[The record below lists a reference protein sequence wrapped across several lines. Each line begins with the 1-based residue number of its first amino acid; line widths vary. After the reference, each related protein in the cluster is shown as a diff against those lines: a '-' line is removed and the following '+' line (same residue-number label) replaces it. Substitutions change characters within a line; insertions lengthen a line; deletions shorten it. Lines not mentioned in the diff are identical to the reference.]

1 MSESTDWQRRVAVI
15 GGGTMGG
22 DIAAVFL
29 AGGWTAHVVSPSSRT
44 RDSLPGRIA
53 RALAAVDAPPEA
65 AARAIANAA
74 LDTIDWASID
84 LVVEAVTEDLA
95 LKQDLFRRL
104 EEQVKPDTPLAT
116 NTSTF
121 AIGRIAEALRH
132 KHRLVGTHFFMP
144 AHLVPLVEVVSSEHT
159 DAAVAESMLALLQG
173 LGKMPIWVRK
183 DVPGFVGNRIQH
195 AMMREALY
203 LLEDGVATAEEID
216 TAVRFGFG
224 FRFMACGPILQKE
237 MSGWD
242 TNQLAAAALY
252 PHLHNEA
259 GFPPGLER
267 RVMEGRTG
275 MKALKGIWEW
285 TAADAAQT
293 RERIER
299 RLRAALA
306 LLEAEP

>member
-1 MSESTDWQRRVAVI
+1 MSESTDRQQVAVI
-15 GGGTMGG
+15 GGGTMGA

-44 RDSLPGRIA
+44 RDGVPGRIA
-53 RALAAVDAPPEA
+53 RALAAFDAPPEA
-65 AARAIANAA
+65 VARAMPRAA
-74 LDTIDWASID
+74 LDDIDWASID

-95 LKQDLFRRL
+95 LKQDLFRRI
-104 EEQVKPDTPLAT
+104 EQRVKPDTPLAT
-116 NTSTF
+116 NTSNF
-121 AIGRIAEALRH
+121 AIGRVGEALQH

-159 DAAVAESMLALLQG
+159 GAGVAESMLALLQG

-242 TNQLAAAALY
+242 TNRLAAAALY

-259 GFPPGLER
+259 CFPPGLER
-267 RVMEGRTG
+267 AVKQGRTG
-275 MKALKGIWEW
+275 MKALRGIWEW
-285 TAADAAQT
+285 TEADAAET
-293 RERIER
+293 KARIER

-306 LLEAEP
+306 LLEAER

>member
-1 MSESTDWQRRVAVI
+1 MIESTGRQRRVAII

-29 AGGWTAHVVSPSSRT
+29 AGGWTAHVISPSSRT
-44 RDSLPGRIA
+44 RDGLPGRLE
-53 RALAAVDAPPEA
+53 RALTAVNAAPGA
-65 AARAIANAA
+65 AARAVLHGA
-74 LDTIDWASID
+74 LDDIDWGDID

-95 LKQDLFRRL
+95 LKQDLFQRI
-104 EEQVKPDTPLAT
+104 EQRVSADTPLAT
-116 NTSTF
+116 NTSNFT
-121 AIGRIAEALRH
+121 IGRVGEALQH
-132 KHRLVGTHFFMP
+132 KRRLLGTHFFMP

-159 DAAVAESMLALLQG
+159 DAGVAESMIALLQG

-259 GFPPGLER
+259 AFPPELER
-267 RVMEGRTG
+267 LVKQGRTG
-275 MKALKGIWEW
+275 MKALHGVWEW
-285 TAADAAQT
+285 TDADAAKT
-293 RERIER
+293 KARIER

-306 LLEAEP
+306 LLEADR

>member
-1 MSESTDWQRRVAVI
+1 MSESTDRQRQVAII

-22 DIAAVFL
+22 DIAVVFL
-29 AGGWTAHVVSPSSRT
+29 AGGWTAHVISPSSRT
-44 RDSLPGRIA
+44 RDGLPGRIG
-53 RALAAVDAPPEA
+53 RALAAVDARPEA
-65 AARAIANAA
+65 AAAAVLHGA
-74 LDTIDWASID
+74 LDDIDWAHVD
-84 LVVEAVTEDLA
+84 LVVEAVTEDLG
-95 LKQDLFRRL
+95 LKQDLFRRI
-104 EEQVKPDTPLAT
+104 EQRVSPETPIAT
-116 NTSTF
+116 NTSNF
-121 AIGRIAEALRH
+121 AIGRVGEALRH
-132 KHRLVGTHFFMP
+132 KHRLLGTHFFMP

-159 DAAVAESMLALLQG
+159 DAAVAQSMLALLQG

-242 TNQLAAAALY
+242 TNSLAAAALY

-259 GFPPGLER
+259 CYPPGLER
-267 RVMEGRTG
+267 RVKQGRTG
-275 MKALKGIWEW
+275 MKALHGIWEW
-285 TAADAAQT
+285 TEADAAQT
-293 RERIER
+293 KARIER

-306 LLEAEP
+306 LLEAER